1 MTKLSTRLFI
11 IASLLILTSIACN
24 FPLLERIQSILPSD
38 ITLVRDSTA
47 PSNTDG
53 AELTYIPAA
62 TFQMGSVTS
71 DLLASEDEMP
81 QHQVDVDGFY
91 IYTHEVTNQM
101 YAACINAAGC
111 MGVETLDSG
120 PTSHFKDP
128 EFQDHPVVGVDWV
141 MARNYCS
148 WAGGRLPTE
157 AEWELASRGPESLL
171 YPWGDEDPTCDQV
184 NMGGC
189 AVPPDTQQVGH
200 YLLGNSP
207 DGVWDLSGNVWEWV
221 HDWYADDYYAQSS
234 TDNPV

>member
-128 EFQDHPVVGVDWV
+128 EF
-141 MARNYCS
+141 
-148 WAGGRLPTE
+148 
-157 AEWELASRGPESLL
+157 
-171 YPWGDEDPTCDQV
+171 
-184 NMGGC
+184 
-189 AVPPDTQQVGH
+189 
-200 YLLGNSP
+200 
-207 DGVWDLSGNVWEWV
+207 
-221 HDWYADDYYAQSS
+221 
-234 TDNPV
+234 